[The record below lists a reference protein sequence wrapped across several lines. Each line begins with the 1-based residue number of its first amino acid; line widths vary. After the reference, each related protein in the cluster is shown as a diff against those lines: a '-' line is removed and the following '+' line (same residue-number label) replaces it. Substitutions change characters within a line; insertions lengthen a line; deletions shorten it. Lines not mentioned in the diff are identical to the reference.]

1 MSSVRVLLVDDHALV
16 RAGLN
21 LLLEH
26 MPGIFISEAG
36 SGEEALEVLRRERV
50 GLVLTD
56 VAMKGMTGL
65 ELAERIRLEYPD
77 VRVMILS
84 MYDNEEY
91 VLQALRAGASAYLL
105 KESAPKEL
113 EVAINAVLAGETYLS
128 PPISRQVVDSYIA
141 RTGSG
146 QKPAHLLTPRQR
158 EILVLIGEGCST
170 RDIAQR
176 LGLSVKTVETHRA
189 QLMDR
194 LDIHDLAGLVR
205 YAVRVGLVSADK

>member
-26 MPGIFISEAG
+26 MPGIFVSEAG
-36 SGEEALEVLRRERV
+36 SGEEALEVLRSERV

-65 ELAERIRLEYPD
+65 ELAERIRHEFPH

-205 YAVRVGLVSADK
+205 YAVRVGLVSAEK

>member
-26 MPGIFISEAG
+26 MPGIFVSEAG
-36 SGEEALEVLRRERV
+36 SGEEALEVLRSERV

-65 ELAERIRLEYPD
+65 ELAERIRHEFPH

>member
-1 MSSVRVLLVDDHALV
+1 
-16 RAGLN
+16 
-21 LLLEH
+21 
-26 MPGIFISEAG
+26 
-36 SGEEALEVLRRERV
+36 
-50 GLVLTD
+50 
-56 VAMKGMTGL
+56 
-65 ELAERIRLEYPD
+65 
-77 VRVMILS
+77 
-84 MYDNEEY
+84 
-91 VLQALRAGASAYLL
+91 
-105 KESAPKEL
+105 
-113 EVAINAVLAGETYLS
+113 
-128 PPISRQVVDSYIA
+128 VDSYIA

>member
-26 MPGIFISEAG
+26 MPGIFISEAD

-65 ELAERIRLEYPD
+65 ELAERIRHEFPH